1 MFSGIFRYIKALY
14 YKSTYRQRFIF
25 FSLLFLTLTPL
36 PDIWLQKIQNYQII
50 RKQVQLDGL
59 QYVKVLNKLVHN
71 VVLHQHF
78 AVYKSNDKVI
88 QHETLAQLENAIK
101 QNFIALNELNEKLP
115 QLESTSLGSGFSE
128 IKVQKPNLS
137 EMERLWNTI
146 LETKEFHEKAEFLKL
161 HDDLVDA
168 ARQSLSNLGYNYGLL
183 LNSSTLV
190 NSLSQLN
197 LVIIPFMQ
205 DRMVDVYD
213 LRGIRTRDDLS
224 KEERQTF
231 FFVVMDKIN
240 EIFEDFKEQIA
251 TVDALLLNDKTI
263 NPADVR
269 AIHESFT
276 HARKSIENFLSTMDI
291 PSDAIVNK
299 TLIDALNNLA
309 SMSKTALS
317 LNEELYDRE
326 LNSFYFQKYSTLIL
340 IYIGAVDIMFFI
352 MFKVM
357 TRHMKALQ
365 DHIDQMANG
374 NFVKCFCSDQADEF
388 GPIGIA
394 FDKMGQSVQGVVG
407 ELSKLGK
414 QLAESI
420 NQITMTAKEQEEVVA
435 AQENSIH
442 EIERT
447 AQEIAVQSR
456 DLANMMNN
464 ISLASKEYT
473 VADSAKS
480 GLEHMQNQ
488 MLTLSDGSSKILQ
501 EINQIH
507 HKIIGSE
514 ALMTFMSKIS
524 DQARMLSLNSAIETA
539 NVHHQKQSF
548 AKITQ
553 EIQRFADK
561 TSNSIHE
568 IQNIINEI
576 TFNVATVRVEANIC
590 VNEIKEGVG
599 RLISVNQQL
608 TSITNQGR
616 EQVKKF
622 ESVNDV
628 MQVQAFAAENIIESI
643 RKISASAMENT
654 KSIRSLHHTTG
665 ELAITANELQRV
677 TGLFFKEKAPVE
689 NS

>member
-1 MFSGIFRYIKALY
+1 MFSGIFRLIKSIY

-25 FSLLFLTLTPL
+25 FSLMFLTLTPL
-36 PDIWLQKIQNYQII
+36 PDIWLQKIQNYLII
-50 RKQVQLDGL
+50 RKQAQLDGL
-59 QYVKVLNKLVHN
+59 KYVKVLDDLVHN

-78 AVYKSNDKVI
+78 AVYESPDKVI
-88 QHETLAQLENAIK
+88 QYETLSQLKKAIRENFK
-101 QNFIALNELNEKLP
+101 HLNELNTQLP
-115 QLESTSLGSGFSE
+115 MLESNSLGSGFSE
-128 IKVQKPNLS
+128 IKTQKPDFS
-137 EMERLWNTI
+137 ELEQLWEKI
-146 LETKEFHEKAEFLKL
+146 VATKDIHDNEEYLKL
-161 HDDLVDA
+161 HDDLVDKS
-168 ARQSLSNLGYNYGLL
+168 REILSALGYDYGLL
-183 LNSSTLV
+183 LNSKTLI
-190 NSLSQLN
+190 NSLSKFN
-197 LVIIPFMQ
+197 LELIPFLQ

-213 LRGIRTRDDLS
+213 LRGSRNQHLS
-224 KEERQTF
+224 KEEREVLYY
-231 FFVVMDKIN
+231 VVMDKIN
-240 EIFEDFKEQIA
+240 ETFAEFQNQIA
-251 TVDALLLNDKTI
+251 ITDTLLSNDKTI
-263 NPADVR
+263 NPGDVKAVR
-269 AIHESFT
+269 ENLT
-276 HARKSIENFLSTMDI
+276 QTRKSIENFLSTMEI
-291 PSDAIVNK
+291 SSNSIVNQ
-299 TLIDALNNLA
+299 TLIDALNNL
-309 SMSKTALS
+309 SSTGKTTIAL
-317 LNEELYDRE
+317 NDRIYNDE

-352 MFKVM
+352 IFKVM

-374 NFVKCFCSDQADEF
+374 NFVKCFCSDQSDEF
-388 GPIGIA
+388 GPIGVA
-394 FDKMGQSVQGVVG
+394 FDKMGASVQGVVG
-407 ELSKLGK
+407 ELTKLGK
-414 QLAESI
+414 QLADSI
-420 NQITMTAKEQEEVVA
+420 NQITLTAKEQEEVVA
-435 AQENSIH
+435 AQESSIH

-456 DLANMMNN
+456 DLANKMNEIN
-464 ISLASKEYT
+464 QVSKEYT

-480 GLEHMQNQ
+480 GLDHMQNK
-488 MLTLSDGSSKILQ
+488 MLTLADGSSKILQ

-507 HKIIGSE
+507 QKIIGSE
-514 ALMTFMSKIS
+514 TLMSFMSKIS

-608 TSITNQGR
+608 SSITNQGR

-643 RKISASAMENT
+643 RKISTSAVENT

-665 ELAITANELQRV
+665 DLAVTANELQRV
-677 TGLFFKEKAPVE
+677 TGLFFKEKPSMEA
-689 NS
+689 S